1 MSGALIFLLIFL
13 YTSDSIPACR
23 ELAQNKQRICFYL
36 KSLLSV
42 FSCCCYLFLSI
53 FVSYDCALQFRHK
66 TKSCNNIA
74 YEWLNGSDIFLT
86 EFSMDF
92 VIMTAKKQK
101 SWQKKKHKIWVC
113 SASHMTRK
121 ICLVGSV
128 LNHRF
133 HPNYHDCRIYFI
145 HTQQINSYWF
155 ACRRNMANFVYSSS
169 SGQTI
174 QFAHARFGKI
184 QMHGIEHWAHSK
196 QCIGEEQAHGTSR
209 VLFCISLMMHCA
221 HKQQTINHLSIAQW
235 IRKKENKSQEN
246 C

>member
-113 SASHMTRK
+113 SAWHGK
-121 ICLVGSV
+121 YVWWVQCWIID
-128 LNHRF
+128 F
-133 HPNYHDCRIYFI
+133 IRIITIAESISFT
-145 HTQQINSYWF
+145 HTKINSYWF